1 MLQNDT
7 DDDVRAVYDGLNFLS
22 NDDNDPDVI
31 EATPDDDDNNK
42 AASQGSLLEH
52 KMMTVHMI
60 LMKN

>member
-1 MLQNDT
+1 MLQNNT
-7 DDDVRAVYDGLNFLS
+7 DDDVCAVYDGLNFLS

-31 EATPDDDDNNK
+31 EATPDDDNNTK
-42 AASQGSLLEH
+42 AASQESLLEH